1 MNEMH
6 EATRHNYYL
15 LSIATSIVV
24 LTAFVI
30 GKFTTLEANAS
41 ETRRQMDA
49 VQNTLRQFESKYITK
64 DETLLRLQQIENN
77 LNEIKELLKK
87 R

>member
-6 EATRHNYYL
+6 ESARHNYYL
-15 LSIATSIVV
+15 ISIATSIVV

-30 GKFTTLEANAS
+30 GKFTTLEANA
-41 ETRRQMDA
+41 EEARRQMDGLQ
-49 VQNTLRQFESKYITK
+49 VSLKQFETRYITK
-64 DETLLRLQQIENN
+64 DETLLRLQQIEAN
-77 LNEIKELLKK
+77 LNEIKAILQK

>member
-1 MNEMH
+1 MTDLH
-6 EATRHNYYL
+6 DATRHNYYL
-15 LSIATSIVV
+15 ISIATSIIV

-41 ETRRQMDA
+41 ETRRQLDN
-49 VQNTLRQFESKYITK
+49 VQASLKQFETRYITK
-64 DETLLRLQQIENN
+64 DETLLRLQQIEAN
-77 LNEIKELLKK
+77 LNEIKAILQN

>member
-1 MNEMH
+1 MNQIH
-6 EATRHNYYL
+6 EAAKHNYYL
-15 LSIATSIVV
+15 ISIATSVVV

-30 GKFTTLEANAS
+30 GKFTTLEANAG
-41 ETRRQMDA
+41 ETRRQLDG
-49 VQNTLRQFESKYITK
+49 VQSTLRQFESKYITK

>member
-1 MNEMH
+1 MNETH
-6 EATRHNYYL
+6 ENTRHNYYL

>member
-1 MNEMH
+1 MNETH
-6 EATRHNYYL
+6 ENTKHNYYL

-64 DETLLRLQQIENN
+64 DETLLRLQQIESN
-77 LNEIKELLKK
+77 LHEIKELLKK